1 MVAGEPETVL
11 SLLPAFQRLG
21 SSDGDQ
27 GCAPGRYG
35 KVNAMQEGPVSCA
48 TVTVHSPQGNELIKL
63 AQHSLSKRIVG
74 NTP

>member
-1 MVAGEPETVL
+1 
-11 SLLPAFQRLG
+11 
-21 SSDGDQ
+21 
-27 GCAPGRYG
+27 
-35 KVNAMQEGPVSCA
+35 MQEGPVSCA